1 MADLKINISVIIL
14 NKLDL
19 ILYLKDKDH
28 FDVWQK
34 TIRFCKAILL
44 PLKINTLKKR
54 QSDIELKKC
63 NYIVFINTSVT

>member
-28 FDVWQK
+28 FDV
-34 TIRFCKAILL
+34 
-44 PLKINTLKKR
+44 
-54 QSDIELKKC
+54 
-63 NYIVFINTSVT
+63 